1 MRWGIARC
9 LVKIY
14 PDQIPPELKTL
25 DTTERESRFDDK
37 KSENSMEERKKM
49 GYF

>member
-1 MRWGIARC
+1 MTITGAIPSKADTID
-9 LVKIY
+9 KII
-14 PDQIPPELKTL
+14 DELKTL